1 MEDKIIYEK
10 DIQLRVRYK
19 ETDQMGVVHHSNYP
33 VYYEYA
39 RTELLREKGFTY
51 KMMEDEGVMMP
62 VREVGMKF
70 LTPARYDDLLT
81 IKVKMHDLQGARM
94 RFDHE
99 ISNEAGQLVNTG
111 FVELVFVNATTR
123 RPCHAPKWFYDLF
136 TTAE

>member
-1 MEDKIIYEK
+1 MDKIVYER
-10 DIQLRVRYK
+10 DITVRVRYK

-39 RTELLREKGFTY
+39 RTELLRERGFTY
-51 KMMEDEGVMMP
+51 KGIEESGVMMT

-81 IKVKMHDLQGARM
+81 IRTFMHEIKGARV

-99 ISNEAGQLVNTG
+99 IRNEAGELVNTG
-111 FVELVFVNATTR
+111 FVELVFVNAATR
-123 RPCHAPKWFYDLF
+123 RPCHAPEWFKELF
-136 TTAE
+136 K

>member
-1 MEDKIIYEK
+1 MDKIVYER
-10 DIQLRVRYK
+10 DITVRVRYK

-39 RTELLREKGFTY
+39 RTELLRERGFTY
-51 KMMEDEGVMMP
+51 KGIEESGVMMP

-81 IKVKMHDLQGARM
+81 IRTFMHEIKGARV

-99 ISNEAGQLVNTG
+99 IRNEAGELVNTG
-111 FVELVFVNATTR
+111 FVELVFVNAATR
-123 RPCHAPKWFYDLF
+123 RPCHAPEWFKELF
-136 TTAE
+136 K

>member
-1 MEDKIIYEK
+1 MDKIVYK
-10 DIQLRVRYK
+10 RDITLRVRYK

-39 RTELLREKGFTY
+39 RTELLRERGFTY
-51 KMMEDEGVMMP
+51 KGIEESGVMMP

-81 IKVKMHDLQGARM
+81 IRTFMHEIKGARV

-99 ISNEAGQLVNTG
+99 IRNEAGDLVNTG
-111 FVELVFVNATTR
+111 FVELVFVNAATR
-123 RPCHAPKWFYDLF
+123 RPCHAPEWFKELF
-136 TTAE
+136 K

>member
-1 MEDKIIYEK
+1 MFYEDEVT
-10 DIQLRVRYK
+10 LRVRYK
-19 ETDQMGVVHHSNYP
+19 ETDQMGIVHHSNYP

-39 RTELLREKGFTY
+39 RTEILRRKGATY
-51 KMMEDEGVMMP
+51 KMMEEKGVMMP

-81 IKVKMHDLQGARM
+81 IKCMMNEIKGARL

-99 ISNEAGQLVNTG
+99 IRNEAGELVNTG

-123 RPCHAPKWFYDLF
+123 RPCHAPQWFVDLF
-136 TTAE
+136 REE

>member
-1 MEDKIIYEK
+1 MEDKILYEK

-19 ETDQMGVVHHSNYP
+19 ETDQMGFVHHSNYP

-51 KMMEDEGVMMP
+51 KAMEEGGVMMP
-62 VREVGMKF
+62 VREVGMKYF
-70 LTPARYDDLLT
+70 TPARYDDLLT
-81 IKVKMHDLQGARM
+81 IKVMMHNIQGARL

-99 ISNEAGQLVNTG
+99 IRNQAGDLVNTG

-123 RPCHAPKWFYDLF
+123 RPCHAPEWFKTLF
-136 TTAE
+136 E

>member
-1 MEDKIIYEK
+1 MYER
-10 DIQLRVRYK
+10 DITVRVRYK

-39 RTELLREKGFTY
+39 RTELLRERGFTY
-51 KMMEDEGVMMP
+51 KGIEESGVMMP

-81 IKVKMHDLQGARM
+81 IRTFMHEIKGARV

-99 ISNEAGQLVNTG
+99 IRNEAGELVNTG
-111 FVELVFVNATTR
+111 FVELVFVNAATR
-123 RPCHAPKWFYDLF
+123 RPCHAPEWFKELF
-136 TTAE
+136 K

>member
-1 MEDKIIYEK
+1 MFEK

-51 KMMEDEGVMMP
+51 KAMEEGGVMMP

-81 IKVKMHDLQGARM
+81 IKVMMHEIKGARL

-99 ISNEAGQLVNTG
+99 IRNEAGELVNTG

-123 RPCHAPKWFYDLF
+123 RPCHAPEWFRQLF
-136 TTAE
+136 ESK

>member
-1 MEDKIIYEK
+1 MEDIIIYEQ

-39 RTELLREKGFTY
+39 RTELLRTKGFTY
-51 KMMEDEGVMMP
+51 KMMEDCGVMMP

-81 IKVKMHDLQGARM
+81 IKVKMHELKGARL

-99 ISNEAGQLVNTG
+99 IHNQEGQLVNTG

-123 RPCHAPKWFYDLF
+123 RPCHAPEWFANLF
-136 TTAE
+136 ATE